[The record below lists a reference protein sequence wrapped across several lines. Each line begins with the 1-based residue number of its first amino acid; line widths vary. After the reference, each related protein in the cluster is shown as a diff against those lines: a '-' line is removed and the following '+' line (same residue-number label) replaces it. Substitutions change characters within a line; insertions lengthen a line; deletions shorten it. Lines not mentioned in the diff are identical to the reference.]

1 MDGFNSVHGWHY
13 LINSNNGEG
22 LNMSDYIKQLLKD
35 YSNLCHRDFMRKY
48 KPEELIK
55 ARKLSLQDEHKSFI
69 DSQVKTRQSQLIK
82 N

>member
-1 MDGFNSVHGWHY
+1 VGLSYQF
-13 LINSNNGEG
+13 EQCRG

-35 YSNLCHRDFMRKY
+35 YSNLCHKDFMIKY

-55 ARKLSLQDEHKSFI
+55 ARKLALQDQHKSFI

>member
-1 MDGFNSVHGWHY
+1 
-13 LINSNNGEG
+13 
-22 LNMSDYIKQLLKD
+22 MSDYIKELLRD
-35 YSNLCHRDFMRKY
+35 YSNLSHKDFMIKY

-55 ARKLSLQDEHKSFI
+55 ARKLSLQDEHKTFI

>member
-1 MDGFNSVHGWHY
+1 MT
-13 LINSNNGEG
+13 
-22 LNMSDYIKQLLKD
+22 SDYIKELLKD

-69 DSQVKTRQSQLIK
+69 DNQVKTRQSQLIK